1 MNTKRNCITA
11 LYSFFLLSFFV
22 LNGSEGYAQSAKTTR
37 EQKTATKKQDIKK
50 MMDSQNFVFMA
61 QMAMPQGW
69 STIQL
74 NYNYNVTISRDS
86 VDCYL
91 PYYGRAYVAPLNP
104 TDPTQTG
111 IQFKS
116 KKFDY
121 KNGNKKSGW
130 EVTIVPHDVK
140 ETRQMILTVSDLGY
154 ANLNVISNNRQP
166 ISFNG
171 YITENKPKDKKS
183 S

>member
-1 MNTKRNCITA
+1 MNTKRNCLTA

-22 LNGSEGYAQSAKTTR
+22 FSWNNVSAQSTKTTR
-37 EQKTATKKQDIKK
+37 AQKTAAKKQDIKNLI
-50 MMDSQNFVFMA
+50 DNHNFIFMA
-61 QMAMPQGW
+61 QMALPMGW
-69 STIQL
+69 NTVQL
-74 NYNYNVTISRDS
+74 NYNYSLTISKDS
-86 VDCYL
+86 VDSYL
-91 PYYGRAYVAPLNP
+91 PYYGRAYVAPTNP

-121 KNGNKKSGW
+121 NNGNKKSGW
-130 EVTIVPHDVK
+130 EITIVPHDVK

-154 ANLNVISNNRQP
+154 ASLNVISNNRQP

-171 YITENKPKDKKS
+171 YVTENKPKDKKS
-183 S
+183 